1 MPLDDRS
8 ARIFEGL
15 LPVLEAGLV
24 LLVLA
29 PAQLDLA
36 DGVATANQIVVAHL
50 GNTGCSLHIVFS
62 RFFKKNPASV
72 NPRCQCVYTHQAG
85 RKPALQQHWQSS
97 EKSQNA
103 KEKAQ

>member
-50 GNTGCSLHIVFS
+50 GNTGCSIAYCVFFR
-62 RFFKKNPASV
+62 RFQNIPDSGLSLFSLGVSV
-72 NPRCQCVYTHQAG
+72 PIHTPG
-85 RKPALQQHWQSS
+85 R
-97 EKSQNA
+97 
-103 KEKAQ
+103 

>member
-50 GNTGCSLHIVFS
+50 GNTGCSLHIVFQNIPDS
-62 RFFKKNPASV
+62 GLSLFSLGVSV
-72 NPRCQCVYTHQAG
+72 PIHTPG
-85 RKPALQQHWQSS
+85 R
-97 EKSQNA
+97 
-103 KEKAQ
+103 